1 MAARNEDKPKRG
13 SAKNK
18 IGSMFELPREVVMN
32 LPLTTIV
39 GADEINI
46 ENYKGIIEYSASKIR
61 IKTSSGIIKT
71 EGKNLNLDQ
80 ITTEN
85 IEITGTLKSVEFIN

>member
-1 MAARNEDKPKRG
+1 MAGRDEENPKRG
-13 SAKNK
+13 RAKNK
-18 IGSMFELPREVVMN
+18 IGSMLELPREVVMN

-46 ENYKGIIEYSASKIR
+46 ENYKGIIEYSPMKIR
-61 IKTSSGIIKT
+61 IKTSSGIIKI
-71 EGKNLNLDQ
+71 EGRNLNLGQ

-85 IEITGTLKSVEFIN
+85 IEVTGSLKSIEFLS